1 MLKPP
6 SQLRTSNFPLTLA
19 APLLP
24 PARLTLVC
32 EGVTL
37 SAAAGPP
44 MVKLCV
50 VVQLLASVTVT
61 V

>member
-1 MLKPP
+1 M
-6 SQLRTSNFPLTLA
+6 LA
-19 APLLP
+19 APVAP
-24 PARLTLVC
+24 PKQATLVWLA
-32 EGVTL
+32 GVTA
-37 SAAAGPP
+37 SCVGWV